1 MFACPVAPTKDKRN
15 QTFSNF
21 DLVQFCD
28 LVAMAL
34 IDSEKAFQKR
44 CEEMHD
50 GLFEKLQ
57 GQNIGSF
64 STLAFALGSPQN
76 PVSDD
81 EFTKLADAVFETQST
96 LGTTAI
102 LRRLHFE
109 SCTLLIAEMKTQ
121 SACADASEPIRKLP
135 FIEKQS
141 RLDAQKKRLPGLPH
155 TPEQQPAH
163 SLIDAAYNVLES
175 GSITYL
181 HPSRCHSRESEVQ
194 TEAKNKS
201 KTMITLEQGALK
213 QTVISNLQDIDT
225 NTELKLYFALQRRH
239 LAFDLVNLLSWSVCQ
254 KWLDKLMSTLVSDAP
269 SNFSAI
275 TLTQVMRADR
285 EIFSILASEHKG
297 SLKAAAGG
305 RPPLEEPFER
315 LMHDPRINVHL
326 IAMPKVA
333 AQQPP
338 KRTLEPEPNRPS
350 PVPKKPFK
358 RPRPADKPAPQ
369 LPDELTGLARK
380 TEAGK
385 PMCWHF
391 NMSKGCNNPVKG
403 GRCRFGMHDCM
414 KCLKAGHGAAKC
426 RAS

>member
-15 QTFSNF
+15 QTFQIV
-21 DLVQFCD
+21 DLAQFCD

-213 QTVISNLQDIDT
+213 QTVI
-225 NTELKLYFALQRRH
+225 
-239 LAFDLVNLLSWSVCQ
+239 
-254 KWLDKLMSTLVSDAP
+254 
-269 SNFSAI
+269 
-275 TLTQVMRADR
+275 
-285 EIFSILASEHKG
+285 
-297 SLKAAAGG
+297 
-305 RPPLEEPFER
+305 
-315 LMHDPRINVHL
+315 
-326 IAMPKVA
+326 
-333 AQQPP
+333 
-338 KRTLEPEPNRPS
+338 
-350 PVPKKPFK
+350 FK
-358 RPRPADKPAPQ
+358 
-369 LPDELTGLARK
+369 
-380 TEAGK
+380 
-385 PMCWHF
+385 F
-391 NMSKGCNNPVKG
+391 
-403 GRCRFGMHDCM
+403 
-414 KCLKAGHGAAKC
+414 AGH
-426 RAS
+426 

>member
-81 EFTKLADAVFETQST
+81 ELTKLADAMFETQST

-135 FIEKQS
+135 FIEKQGRS
-141 RLDAQKKRLPGLPH
+141 KPPQG
-155 TPEQQPAH
+155 
-163 SLIDAAYNVLES
+163 
-175 GSITYL
+175 
-181 HPSRCHSRESEVQ
+181 Q
-194 TEAKNKS
+194 TTS
-201 KTMITLEQGALK
+201 
-213 QTVISNLQDIDT
+213 
-225 NTELKLYFALQRRH
+225 
-239 LAFDLVNLLSWSVCQ
+239 
-254 KWLDKLMSTLVSDAP
+254 
-269 SNFSAI
+269 
-275 TLTQVMRADR
+275 
-285 EIFSILASEHKG
+285 
-297 SLKAAAGG
+297 
-305 RPPLEEPFER
+305 
-315 LMHDPRINVHL
+315 
-326 IAMPKVA
+326 
-333 AQQPP
+333 
-338 KRTLEPEPNRPS
+338 
-350 PVPKKPFK
+350 
-358 RPRPADKPAPQ
+358 
-369 LPDELTGLARK
+369 
-380 TEAGK
+380 
-385 PMCWHF
+385 
-391 NMSKGCNNPVKG
+391 
-403 GRCRFGMHDCM
+403 
-414 KCLKAGHGAAKC
+414 
-426 RAS
+426 